1 MCGRKPWIKK
11 TAAYWFAHKAYSA
24 FIRGWIRQC
33 MKQFENR
40 WLSNSEICLVTIPYM
55 FLPFTI
61 SSCFTY
67 FFSRFLGV
75 SHVSPCVSPWFLFL
89 FLLNYGVFIY
99 FWRYTGWDTT
109 PRLLLNR
116 SYSKKVWFKK
126 FLVSR
131 FFLFKKTSIN
141 KIFSNVFR

>member
-24 FIRGWIRQC
+24 FIRGWIRQY

-55 FLPFTI
+55 FLPFPI

-67 FFSRFLGV
+67 FFSRFLSV

-89 FLLNYGVFIY
+89 FLRNYGVFTVSFEVIPAGTPLRGC
-99 FWRYTGWDTT
+99 FWTDHT
-109 PRLLLNR
+109 PRR
-116 SYSKKVWFKK
+116 SGLKNFS
-126 FLVSR
+126 FLVSFCLR
-131 FFLFKKTSIN
+131 RQ
-141 KIFSNVFR
+141 V